1 MKTTTDLQHWQQ
13 LLAETDGWRL
23 GEIVAW
29 LASDGQRQTDLAS
42 FVDGLFSK
50 LRDNGLMISRARMAF
65 LTLHP
70 QVYVRGCTWEPHR
83 GAQVYERGH
92 AIVESDSFRGSP
104 VEYVIEQRKSY
115 RCRLAELVPDE
126 DHGVLFEFAADGG
139 TDYLA
144 APVIFNDAKVGAL
157 LALVTQ
163 SEAGFSDADLQ
174 RLEVRVQFVTS
185 VLEVF

>member
-1 MKTTTDLQHWQQ
+1 M
-13 LLAETDGWRL
+13 
-23 GEIVAW
+23 AW
-29 LASDGQRQTDLAS
+29 LASDGQRQTPT
-42 FVDGLFSK
+42 
-50 LRDNGLMISRARMAF
+50 SRARLAF

-83 GAQVYERGH
+83 GAQVYERRH
-92 AIVESDSFRGSP
+92 AIVDSDSFRGSP
-104 VEYVIEQRKSY
+104 VEYVLEQRKSH
-115 RCRLAELVPDE
+115 RRRLAELVPDE